1 MEIKQTAI
9 AGTVE
14 SSDIMITLVP
24 NETQGIEISLD
35 SSVEKQFGKQI
46 RKVIQDT
53 LALLKIESVKVVA
66 VDKGAL
72 DCTIQARTIAAAY
85 RASGEENYDWKE
97 ISTWSV

>member
-1 MEIKQTAI
+1 MEIKQTAV

-24 NETQGIEISLD
+24 NDAHEIEIDLD

-46 RKVIQDT
+46 RKVIIDT
-53 LALLKIESVKVVA
+53 LGLLNVESVKVVA

-72 DCTIQARTIAAAY
+72 DCTIQARTIAAVY
-85 RASGEENYDWKE
+85 RAAGIENYDWKE
-97 ISTWSV
+97 ISTWNV

>member
-1 MEIKQTAI
+1 MEIKQTAV

-24 NETQGIEISLD
+24 NEVKTIEIDLD

-46 RKVIQDT
+46 RKVIQET
-53 LALLKIESVKVVA
+53 LALLKVEAVKVVA

-85 RASGEENYDWKE
+85 RAAGIEKYDWKE
-97 ISTWSV
+97 ISTWNV

>member
-1 MEIKQTAI
+1 MEIKQTAV

-24 NETQGIEISLD
+24 NEAQGIEISLD
-35 SSVEKQFGKQI
+35 SSVEKQFGRQI
-46 RKVIQDT
+46 RKVIQET
-53 LALLKIESVKVVA
+53 LALLKVESVKVTA

-85 RASGEENYDWKE
+85 RAAGEENYDWKE
-97 ISTWSV
+97 ISQWSV

>member
-1 MEIKQTAI
+1 MEIKQTAV

-24 NETQGIEISLD
+24 NDAKEIEINLD

-46 RKVIQDT
+46 RKVIKET
-53 LALLKIESVKVVA
+53 LALLNVEAVKVVA

-72 DCTIQARTIAAAY
+72 DCTIQARTIAATY
-85 RASGEENYDWKE
+85 RAAGIENYDWKE
-97 ISTWSV
+97 ISTWNA

>member
-1 MEIKQTAI
+1 MEIKQTAV

-24 NETQGIEISLD
+24 NDAHKIEIDLD

-46 RKVIQDT
+46 RKVIIDT
-53 LALLKIESVKVVA
+53 LGLLNVESVKVVA

-72 DCTIQARTIAAAY
+72 DCTIQARTIAAVY
-85 RASGEENYDWKE
+85 RAAGIENYDWKE
-97 ISTWSV
+97 ISTWND